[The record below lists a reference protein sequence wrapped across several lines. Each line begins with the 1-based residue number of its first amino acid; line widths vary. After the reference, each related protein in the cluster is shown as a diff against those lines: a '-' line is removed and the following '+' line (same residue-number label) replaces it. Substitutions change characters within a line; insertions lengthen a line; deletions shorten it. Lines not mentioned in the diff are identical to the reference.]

1 MLVMLTNK
9 HAIYQVY
16 LIEKKGSQYKI
27 WIEGQSEPIYEN
39 VEDVELICK

>member
-16 LIEKKGSQYKI
+16 LIEKKGNQYEL
-27 WIEGQSEPIYEN
+27 WIEGQSDPIYED
-39 VEDVELICK
+39 VEDVELICQ